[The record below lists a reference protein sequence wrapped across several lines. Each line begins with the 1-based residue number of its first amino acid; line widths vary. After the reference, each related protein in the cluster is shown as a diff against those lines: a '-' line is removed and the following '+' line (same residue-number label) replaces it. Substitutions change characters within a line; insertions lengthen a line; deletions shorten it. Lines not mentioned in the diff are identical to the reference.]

1 MTFRSIDRFREL
13 DIERLPVAQLRRE
26 VVALRDEVVRE
37 ANEAQLQLGRLN
49 QELTAAKSQAERARG
64 ELLSAQQEIAG
75 VRERVRVVEAELVDA
90 ERARVAADER
100 ARLAEGK
107 LGQVDLLEQRLVEL
121 EVAKTTLAAQLGAR
135 DKLIA
140 ELRET
145 APDERIKAVKT
156 GELFSRFAKALDE
169 AAAAGVESGFDIDD
183 VEIDVRG
190 ALGEEGGALVMGL
203 DAKRQASSETA
214 TRLRFRLKRRAEVRQ
229 VE

>member
-1 MTFRSIDRFREL
+1 
-13 DIERLPVAQLRRE
+13 
-26 VVALRDEVVRE
+26 VRH
-37 ANEAQLQLGRLN
+37 
-49 QELTAAKSQAERARG
+49 
-64 ELLSAQQEIAG
+64 
-75 VRERVRVVEAELVDA
+75 VEAELVDA
-90 ERARVAADER
+90 AELRALAEER
-100 ARLAEGK
+100 ARLAESK
-107 LGQVDLLEQRLVEL
+107 LGQVDLLEKRLVEL

-145 APDERIKAVKT
+145 APDERVKPVET

-169 AAAAGVESGFDIDD
+169 AAAAGAESGFDIDD

-214 TRLRFRLKRRAEVRQ
+214 TRLRFRLKRRAELRQ
-229 VE
+229 VD

>member
-49 QELTAAKSQAERARG
+49 QELTAAKTQAERARG
-64 ELLSAQQEIAG
+64 ELLSAQQEVAA
-75 VRERVRVVEAELVDA
+75 VRERVRHVEAELVDA
-90 ERARVAADER
+90 AELRALAEER
-100 ARLAEGK
+100 ARLAESK
-107 LGQVDLLEQRLVEL
+107 LGQVDLLEKRLVEL

-145 APDERIKAVKT
+145 APDERVKPVET

-169 AAAAGVESGFDIDD
+169 AAAAGAESGFDIDD

-214 TRLRFRLKRRAEVRQ
+214 TRLRFRLKRRAELRQ

>member
-1 MTFRSIDRFREL
+1 MS
-13 DIERLPVAQLRRE
+13 
-26 VVALRDEVVRE
+26 
-37 ANEAQLQLGRLN
+37 
-49 QELTAAKSQAERARG
+49 
-64 ELLSAQQEIAG
+64 
-75 VRERVRVVEAELVDA
+75 
-90 ERARVAADER
+90 
-100 ARLAEGK
+100 
-107 LGQVDLLEQRLVEL
+107 LLEKRLVEL

-145 APDERIKAVKT
+145 APDERVKAVKT

-169 AAAAGVESGFDIDD
+169 AAAAGAESGFDIDD

-214 TRLRFRLKRRAEVRQ
+214 TRLRFRLKRRAELRQ